1 MGWLIETKKEKY
13 RIYSTVVDAY
23 ISNFMDKNELVRFLF
38 WNKFERL
45 IKETLED
52 MITFPN
58 GWVDKKTD
66 KIMNCDDSKR
76 DELFAIIKDREN
88 MYSQFLIRTKEA
100 GIFLCLKDINGV
112 DLCNEPKYKSDSE

>member
-23 ISNFMDKNELVRFLF
+23 ISGFMDKDELVRFLF
-38 WNKFERL
+38 WHKFERL

-58 GWVDKKTD
+58 GWTDKKTD
-66 KIMNCDDSKR
+66 KIMNCDKNKH
-76 DELFAIIKDREN
+76 DELSAIIKDRKN
-88 MYSQFLIRTKEA
+88 MYHQFLAKTKEV

-112 DLCNEPKYKSDSE
+112 NLHNEPLDQVIQ